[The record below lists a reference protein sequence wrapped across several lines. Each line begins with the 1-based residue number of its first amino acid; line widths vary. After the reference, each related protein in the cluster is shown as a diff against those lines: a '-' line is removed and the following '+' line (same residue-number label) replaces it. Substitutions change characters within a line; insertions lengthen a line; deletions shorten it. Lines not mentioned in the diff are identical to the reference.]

1 MTFNK
6 AGPPSKLDSKRSSSV
21 QENSSSQR
29 TAFKKPIEIY
39 SFIDPLCPECWAL
52 EPIIKKL
59 QTHYGNYFRLIHLI
73 GGKLETLNRCMKKKE
88 RIQNHIDLAKQWEK
102 TAYQT
107 GMSCDGDIWYENP
120 ISSPYAVSIAIK
132 AAEFQGRNA
141 GVRFL
146 RKIREFLF
154 LEKQNIT
161 EKDILMECAKT
172 IQLDIEE
179 FEKDLYSDRVKKA
192 FQCDLKISSEMEV
205 SEYPTLVFFNENV
218 EDAGIKVSGMYPYE
232 VYIEI
237 MSDIFKDKLESV
249 DPPSLEEFL
258 AKYKFVATEEIAVVY
273 DMSRESVER
282 EMKKLVLLQKAERI
296 PVKYGT
302 FWRYKENLV
311 TGEAKTK
318 TEP

>member
-1 MTFNK
+1 MTLNK
-6 AGPPSKLDSKRSSSV
+6 AGPPTRLHSKGVSSL
-21 QENSSSQR
+21 QGQPSSQR

-52 EPIIKKL
+52 EPIIKKM
-59 QTHYGNYFRLIHLI
+59 QTHYGDYFRLVHLI
-73 GGKLETLNRCMKKKE
+73 GGKLESLNRCVKKKDG
-88 RIQNHIDLAKQWEK
+88 IQNHDDLAKQWEK
-102 TAYQT
+102 TAHRS

-120 ISSPYAVSIAIK
+120 ISSPHAVSIAIK

-146 RKIREFLF
+146 RKIRELLF

-161 EKDILMECAKT
+161 DKDVLMKCAKT
-172 IQLDIEE
+172 VQLDIQE
-179 FEKDLYSDRVKKA
+179 FEKDLHSDRVLRA

-232 VYIEI
+232 VYVEI
-237 MSDIFKDKLESV
+237 MTDIFKSKLKCV
-249 DPPSLEEFL
+249 DPPSLEKFL
-258 AKYKFVATEEIAVVY
+258 ERYTFVATEEIAVVY
-273 DMSRESVER
+273 EMSRDNVER

-302 FWRYKENLV
+302 FWKFKENSAS
-311 TGEAKTK
+311 GESKTK